1 MNDVI
6 KIRKSGVLIDGLTE
20 TVIKKTDFLE
30 LC

>member
-1 MNDVI
+1 MMLLKLEN
-6 KIRKSGVLIDGLTE
+6 SGVLIDGLTE

>member
-1 MNDVI
+1 MLLKLEN
-6 KIRKSGVLIDGLTE
+6 SGVLIDGLTE